1 MTDSDFVHFRDLF
14 VFLKSIRASRK
25 TGALTIH
32 FSQGG
37 VSGTAK
43 WEEKSRPIS
52 APVLTTALHSRIRE

>member
-1 MTDSDFVHFRDLF
+1 MTDSDFVHFRELF
-14 VFLKSIRASRK
+14 VFLKSIRSSRK

-43 WEEKSRPIS
+43 WEEKKAPSLAACLTGNRIGSIS
-52 APVLTTALHSRIRE
+52 E

>member
-1 MTDSDFVHFRDLF
+1 MTDSDFVHFRELF

-43 WEEKSRPIS
+43 WEEKKATLPI
-52 APVLTTALHSRIRE
+52 PVLTSALHSRIRE

>member
-14 VFLKSIRASRK
+14 VFLKSIRESRK

-43 WEEKSRPIS
+43 WEEKKPTVRVACLTGS
-52 APVLTTALHSRIRE
+52 AQQRICE

>member
-1 MTDSDFVHFRDLF
+1 MTDSDFVHFRELF

-43 WEEKSRPIS
+43 WEEKK
-52 APVLTTALHSRIRE
+52 APVQLSHLTSSSQQRICE

>member
-1 MTDSDFVHFRDLF
+1 MTDSDFVHFRELF
-14 VFLKSIRASRK
+14 VFLKSIRESRK

-43 WEEKSRPIS
+43 WEEKKSALPI
-52 APVLTTALHSRIRE
+52 PVLTSALHSRIRE

>member
-1 MTDSDFVHFRDLF
+1 MTESDFVHFRDLF
-14 VFLKSIRASRK
+14 VFLKSIRESRK

-43 WEEKSRPIS
+43 WEEKKAPIPT
-52 APVLTTALHSRIRE
+52 ACLTGNRIGSISE